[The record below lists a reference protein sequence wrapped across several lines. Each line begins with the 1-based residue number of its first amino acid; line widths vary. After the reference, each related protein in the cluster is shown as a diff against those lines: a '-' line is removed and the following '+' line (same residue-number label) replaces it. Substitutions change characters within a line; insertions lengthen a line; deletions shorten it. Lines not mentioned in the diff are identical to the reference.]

1 MGANVSPVLHF
12 LVRLVTAQRLF
23 FTSVYLI
30 DWKLPEGTFSILA
43 SHMSTICI
51 KFIEVSTYCPQLCS
65 DLNGPLTRSFRTKVV
80 LMVPFKVSLSGPH
93 LFILAVNALKVR

>member
-1 MGANVSPVLHF
+1 MGANAFLVLHF
-12 LVRLVTAQRLF
+12 LVRLVTAQRLFF

-51 KFIEVSTYCPQLCS
+51 KLIGVSTYCPQLCS
-65 DLNGPLTRSFRTKVV
+65 DLNGPLTRSFRTKSGSDG
-80 LMVPFKVSLSGPH
+80 PFQSISFRPTSVYVGG
-93 LFILAVNALKVR
+93 